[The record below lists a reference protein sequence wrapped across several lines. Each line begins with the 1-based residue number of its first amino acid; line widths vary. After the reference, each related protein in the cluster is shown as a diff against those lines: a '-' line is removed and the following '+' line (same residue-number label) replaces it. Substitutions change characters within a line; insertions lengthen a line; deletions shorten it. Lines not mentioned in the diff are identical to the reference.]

1 MIPGSR
7 AADREIW
14 HVRVEKIR
22 IHDKAGR
29 HDSQATGSG
38 RNSMAATSPN
48 GMFPMRVFQIVS
60 CGTYLIARSGT
71 YTVKDCRTEQRAR
84 WDKIR
89 WRAQMQREQEER
101 KATVQRWKERRRMQ
115 REDKDVVDGM
125 MADGRV
131 PDDGP

>member
-1 MIPGSR
+1 MQLQAQMDAS
-7 AADREIW
+7 
-14 HVRVEKIR
+14 
-22 IHDKAGR
+22 R

-48 GMFPMRVFQIVS
+48 MFPSRVFQIAP

-101 KATVQRWKERRRMQ
+101 EATVRRWKERRRMQ

-125 MADGRV
+125 LAWAVDTRTQG
-131 PDDGP
+131 

>member
-1 MIPGSR
+1 MDAS
-7 AADREIW
+7 
-14 HVRVEKIR
+14 
-22 IHDKAGR
+22 R

-38 RNSMAATSPN
+38 RNSMAAKSPN
-48 GMFPMRVFQIVS
+48 VMSPMRVFQIAP

-101 KATVQRWKERRRMQ
+101 EATVRRWKERRRMQ
-115 REDKDVVDGM
+115 REDKDVVGGM
-125 MADGRV
+125 LGWAVDTRTRG
-131 PDDGP
+131 

>member
-1 MIPGSR
+1 MQLQAQLDAS
-7 AADREIW
+7 
-14 HVRVEKIR
+14 
-22 IHDKAGR
+22 R

-48 GMFPMRVFQIVS
+48 MFPSRVFQIAPR
-60 CGTYLIARSGT
+60 GTYLIARSGT

-101 KATVQRWKERRRMQ
+101 EATVRRWKERRRMQ

-125 MADGRV
+125 LAALSLWAVDTRTRG
-131 PDDGP
+131 